1 MKSFL
6 KFLVF
11 VLLLALAISL
21 IYVWQGKQPG
31 PAQVKVEKFTPADK
45 PSLDLNSVDVLQRL
59 DEEYTK
65 VADAV
70 VPSVV
75 SITTTK
81 TVSRRMPV
89 DPLELFFG
97 RRFSDESPA
106 QQKVTSLGSGVI
118 VSKEGHI
125 VTNNHVLNGTDD
137 VTVQL
142 SDGRQSKAK
151 IVGTDGQIDLAVL
164 KIDLQDLTP
173 LPIGDSDK
181 VRVGQIVMAIG
192 NPFGLDESV
201 SQGIISAKDRR
212 AMNDSQVEFFQT
224 DTAINPGNSG
234 GPLVNIR
241 GEVIGINTAIY
252 SESGGNQGI
261 GFAIPS
267 NVVRAA
273 MNSIISKGRVIRGYL
288 GVGIQPVTSDIAEQ
302 FKLTS
307 ARGALVTDVTP
318 GSPAEK
324 AGIIRGDV
332 IRKVNGYEVRDTVAL
347 VNRIAEADIGANLS
361 IDLVRDGVTKTVT
374 AQVVEQPADLVARLN
389 RNQSGNQNA
398 PDPLGSSPNASFA
411 GIEVQNLTQR
421 LRTEANVPA
430 NVNGVIVTRVD
441 PASPA
446 AQALRSGDVI
456 EQINRQP
463 VSNVDEFQSIVG
475 QLDPDRPVLVGMAR
489 NRQRSFVIIQPN

>member
-31 PAQVKVEKFTPADK
+31 QAQVKVEKFTPADK

-65 VADAV
+65 VANAV

-81 TVSRRMPV
+81 TVSRRMPI

-97 RRFSDESPA
+97 KRFSDENPA

-151 IVGTDGQIDLAVL
+151 IIGTDGQIDLAVL
-164 KIDLQDLTP
+164 KIDLGNLTP

-212 AMNDSQVEFFQT
+212 AVNDSQVEFFQT

-267 NVVRAA
+267 NVVRSAV
-273 MNSIISKGRVIRGYL
+273 NSIISKGRVIRGYL

-302 FKLTS
+302 FKLSS

-332 IRKVNGYEVRDTVAL
+332 IRKVNGYEIRDTIAL
-347 VNRIAEADIGANLS
+347 VNRIAEADIGANLT
-361 IDLVRDGVTKTVT
+361 IDLVRDGETKTVT

-389 RNQSGNQNA
+389 RKQMA
-398 PDPLGSSPNASFA
+398 PDPSESLQSTLFG
-411 GIEVQNLTQR
+411 GIEVRNLTQR

-430 NVNGVIVTRVD
+430 NVNGVIVTSVN
-441 PASPA
+441 PSSAA
-446 AQALRSGDVI
+446 AQALRPGDVI
-456 EQINRQP
+456 EQIDRQP
-463 VSNVDEFQSIVG
+463 VSNVDEFQRVVG
-475 QLDPDRPVLVGMAR
+475 QLDPDRPVIVGMAR

>member
-31 PAQVKVEKFTPADK
+31 QAQVKVEKFTPADK
-45 PSLDLNSVDVLQRL
+45 PSLDLDSVDVLQRL
-59 DEEYTK
+59 DDEYTK
-65 VADAV
+65 VVTAV

-81 TVSRRMPV
+81 TLTRRMPI

-142 SDGRQSKAK
+142 SDGREEKAK

-164 KIDLQDLTP
+164 KIDLPNLIP

-267 NVVRAA
+267 NVVKAA
-273 MNSIISKGRVIRGYL
+273 MKSIISKGRVIRGYL
-288 GVGIQPVTSDIAEQ
+288 GVGIQPVTKDIAEQ
-302 FKLTS
+302 FKLDS

-332 IRKVNGYEVRDTVAL
+332 IRKVNGYDVKDTISL
-347 VNRIAEADIGANLS
+347 VNRIAEADIGSNLT
-361 IDLVRDGVTKTVT
+361 IDLIRDGGAKSVT
-374 AQVVEQPADLVARLN
+374 AKITEQPADLVARMN
-389 RNQSGNQNA
+389 RNQNSPGQSGTSENA
-398 PDPLGSSPNASFA
+398 LFA
-411 GIEVQNLTQR
+411 GIEVQNLTQQ
-421 LRTEANVPA
+421 LRAEANVPT
-430 NVNGVIVTRVD
+430 NVNGVIVTSVD
-441 PASPA
+441 PGSAV
-446 AQALRSGDVI
+446 AQQVRPGDVI
-456 EQINRQP
+456 EQINRQS
-463 VSNVDEFQSIVG
+463 VSNVDEFERVVG
-475 QLDPDRPVLVGMAR
+475 QLESDRPVMVGLAR

>member
-21 IYVWQGKQPG
+21 IYVWQGRQPG
-31 PAQVKVEKFTPADK
+31 QAQVKVEKFTPADK

-81 TVSRRMPV
+81 TLTRRMPI

-97 RRFSDESPA
+97 RRFSDENPA

-164 KIDLQDLTP
+164 KIDLENLTP

-267 NVVRAA
+267 NVVRSA
-273 MNSIISKGRVIRGYL
+273 MNSIIGKGRVIRGYL
-288 GVGIQPVTSDIAEQ
+288 GVGIQAVTVDIAEQ
-302 FKLTS
+302 FKLNN

-332 IRKVNGYEVRDTVAL
+332 IRKVNGYEVKDTITL
-347 VNRIAEADIGANLS
+347 VNRIAEADIGSNLT
-361 IDLVRDGVTKTVT
+361 IDLVRDGETKTVN

-389 RNQSGNQNA
+389 RNQSS
-398 PDPLGSSPNASFA
+398 PDPSATSDNSPFA
-411 GIEVQNLTQR
+411 GVEVQNLTPR
-421 LRTEANVPA
+421 LRTEANVPP

-441 PASPA
+441 PSSAI
-446 AQALRSGDVI
+446 AQQLKPGDVI

-463 VSNVDEFQSIVG
+463 VSDVDNFQSIVG
-475 QLDPDRPVLVGMAR
+475 RLDPDRPVMVGMAR

>member
-1 MKSFL
+1 
-6 KFLVF
+6 
-11 VLLLALAISL
+11 
-21 IYVWQGKQPG
+21 
-31 PAQVKVEKFTPADK
+31 
-45 PSLDLNSVDVLQRL
+45 
-59 DEEYTK
+59 
-65 VADAV
+65 
-70 VPSVV
+70 
-75 SITTTK
+75 
-81 TVSRRMPV
+81 
-89 DPLELFFG
+89 
-97 RRFSDESPA
+97 
-106 QQKVTSLGSGVI
+106 VI

-164 KIDLQDLTP
+164 KIDLENLTP

-288 GVGIQPVTSDIAEQ
+288 GVGIQPVTPDIAEQ
-302 FKLTS
+302 FKLNS

-332 IRKVNGYEVRDTVAL
+332 IRKVNGYEVKDTVAL
-347 VNRIAEADIGANLS
+347 VNRIAESDIGSNLT
-361 IDLVRDGVTKTVT
+361 IDLVRDGESKTVM
-374 AQVVEQPADLVARLN
+374 AQVIEQPADLAARLN
-389 RNQSGNQNA
+389 RNQNA
-398 PDPLGSSPNASFA
+398 PDPSPNSQNAVFA
-411 GIEVQNLTQR
+411 GIEVKNLTPQ
-421 LRTEANVPA
+421 LRSQANVPA
-430 NVNGVIVTRVD
+430 SVNGVIVTRVD
-441 PASPA
+441 PSSGV
-446 AQALRSGDVI
+446 AQELRPGDVI

-463 VSNVDEFQSIVG
+463 VANVDEFQSLISR
-475 QLDPDRPVLVGMAR
+475 LDPDRPVMVGMAR

>member
-21 IYVWQGKQPG
+21 IYVWQGRQPG
-31 PAQVKVEKFTPADK
+31 QAQVKVEKFTPADK

-65 VADAV
+65 VANAV

-97 RRFSDESPA
+97 RRFSDESP

-151 IVGTDGQIDLAVL
+151 IVGTDGQIDLAML
-164 KIDLQDLTP
+164 KIDLENLTP

-288 GVGIQPVTSDIAEQ
+288 GVGIQPVTPDIAEQ
-302 FKLTS
+302 FKLNS

-332 IRKVNGYEVRDTVAL
+332 IRKVNGYEVKDTVAL
-347 VNRIAEADIGANLS
+347 VNRIAESDIGSNLT
-361 IDLVRDGVTKTVT
+361 IDLVRDGESKTVM
-374 AQVVEQPADLVARLN
+374 AQVIEQPADLAARLN
-389 RNQSGNQNA
+389 RNQNA
-398 PDPLGSSPNASFA
+398 PDPSPNSQNAVFA
-411 GIEVQNLTQR
+411 GIEVKNLTPQ
-421 LRTEANVPA
+421 LRSQANVPA
-430 NVNGVIVTRVD
+430 SVNGVIVTRVD
-441 PASPA
+441 PSSGV
-446 AQALRSGDVI
+446 AQELRPGDVI

-463 VSNVDEFQSIVG
+463 VANVDEFQSLISR
-475 QLDPDRPVLVGMAR
+475 LDPDRPVMVGMAR

>member
-21 IYVWQGKQPG
+21 IYVWEARQPG
-31 PAQVKVEKFTPADK
+31 QGQVKVEKFTPADK
-45 PSLDLNSVDVLQRL
+45 PSLDFNSVDVLQRL

-65 VADAV
+65 VTAAV

-75 SITTTK
+75 SITTTR
-81 TVSRRMPV
+81 TVTRRMPI

-97 RRFSDESPA
+97 RRFLDQNQG

-125 VTNNHVLNGTDD
+125 VTNYHVLNGTND

-142 SDGRQSKAK
+142 SDGREAKAR
-151 IVGTDGQIDLAVL
+151 IVGTDAQIDLAVL
-164 KIDLQDLTP
+164 KVDLPNLIP
-173 LPIGDSDK
+173 LSLGDSDK
-181 VRVGQIVMAIG
+181 VKVGQIVMAIG
-192 NPFGLDESV
+192 NPFGLEESV

-212 AMNDSQVEFFQT
+212 AMNDSQIEFFQT

-241 GEVIGINTAIY
+241 GEVIGINSAIY
-252 SESGGNQGI
+252 SQSGGNQGI

-267 NVVRAA
+267 NVVKAA
-273 MNSIISKGRVIRGYL
+273 MKSIIAKGRVIRGYL
-288 GVGIQPVTSDIAEQ
+288 GVAIQAVTKEIAEQ
-302 FKLTS
+302 FKLDS
-307 ARGALVTDVTP
+307 VRGAIVTDVTP

-332 IRKVNGYEVRDTVAL
+332 IRRVNDYDVKDTISL
-347 VNRIAEADIGANLS
+347 VSRIAEADVGSSLK
-361 IDLVRDGVTKTVT
+361 IDLVRDGELKSVT
-374 AQVVEQPADLVARLN
+374 AQVAEQPADLVARLN
-389 RNQSGNQNA
+389 RNQT
-398 PDPLGSSPNASFA
+398 DPGQSQESQDGLFA
-411 GIEVQNLTQR
+411 GVQVQNLTQK
-421 LRTEANVPA
+421 LRSEANVPA
-430 NVNGVIVTRVD
+430 TVNGVIVTGVD
-441 PASPA
+441 PGSPV
-446 AQALRSGDVI
+446 AQQIRPGDVI

-463 VSNVDEFQSIVG
+463 VPDVNAFERVVG
-475 QLDPDRPVLVGMAR
+475 QLDQDTPVLVTMAR
-489 NRQRSFVIIQPN
+489 NRQQSFVVLQPN

>member
-31 PAQVKVEKFTPADK
+31 QAQVKVEKFTPADK

-65 VADAV
+65 VANAV

-81 TVSRRMPV
+81 TVSRRMPI

-97 RRFSDESPA
+97 KRFSDENPA

-151 IVGTDGQIDLAVL
+151 IIGTDGQIDLAVL
-164 KIDLQDLTP
+164 KIDLGNLTP

-212 AMNDSQVEFFQT
+212 AVNDSQVEFFQT

-267 NVVRAA
+267 NVVRSAV
-273 MNSIISKGRVIRGYL
+273 NSIISKGRVIRGYL

-302 FKLTS
+302 FKLSS

-332 IRKVNGYEVRDTVAL
+332 IRKVNGYEIRDTIAL
-347 VNRIAEADIGANLS
+347 VNRIAEADIGANLT
-361 IDLVRDGVTKTVT
+361 IDLVRDGETKTVT

-389 RNQSGNQNA
+389 RKQMA
-398 PDPLGSSPNASFA
+398 PDPSESLQSALFG
-411 GIEVQNLTQR
+411 GIEVRNLTQR

-430 NVNGVIVTRVD
+430 NVNGVIVTSVN
-441 PASPA
+441 PSSAA
-446 AQALRSGDVI
+446 AQALRPGDVI
-456 EQINRQP
+456 EQIDRQP
-463 VSNVDEFQSIVG
+463 VSNVDEFQRVVG
-475 QLDPDRPVLVGMAR
+475 QLDPDRPVIVGMAR

>member
-11 VLLLALAISL
+11 VLVLALAISL
-21 IYVWQGKQPG
+21 VYVWQGRQPG
-31 PAQVKVEKFTPADK
+31 QPQVKVEKFTPADK
-45 PSLDLNSVDVLQRL
+45 PALDLSSVDVLQQL
-59 DEEYTK
+59 DAEYTK
-65 VADAV
+65 VASAV

-75 SITTTK
+75 SITTSK

-89 DPLELFFG
+89 DPFELFFG
-97 RRFSDESPA
+97 KRFSDEAPA
-106 QQKVTSLGSGVI
+106 QQKVNSLGSGVI

-125 VTNNHVLNGTDD
+125 VTNYHVLNGTDD
-137 VTVQL
+137 VTVQV
-142 SDGRQSKAK
+142 SDGRQAKAR
-151 IVGTDGQIDLAVL
+151 IIGTDAQIDLAVL
-164 KIDLQDLTP
+164 KVDLDNLTP
-173 LPIGDSDK
+173 LPFGDSDK

-201 SQGIISAKDRR
+201 TQGIISAKDRR
-212 AMNDSQVEFFQT
+212 AMNDSEVEFFQT

-273 MNSIISKGRVIRGYL
+273 MKSIISKGRVIRGYL
-288 GVGIQPVTSDIAEQ
+288 GVAIQVVTPDIAEQ
-302 FKLTS
+302 FKLGS

-332 IRKVNGYEVRDTVAL
+332 IRTVNGYEVKDTLAL
-347 VNRIAEADIGANLS
+347 VNRIAEADVGSNLT
-361 IDLVRDGVTKTVT
+361 IELVRDGENKTVVAKVT
-374 AQVVEQPADLVARLN
+374 EQPADFKTAMNRSQDEDQNSTEPGQNSIFGGVQVENLNPQIRAR
-389 RNQSGNQNA
+389 A
-398 PDPLGSSPNASFA
+398 KIPP
-411 GIEVQNLTQR
+411 
-421 LRTEANVPA
+421 
-430 NVNGVIVTRVD
+430 NVNGVIVTRID
-441 PASPA
+441 PNANA
-446 AQALRSGDVI
+446 AEQLRPGDVI

-463 VSNVDEFQSIVG
+463 ISNVDDFENIVG
-475 QLDPDRPVLVGMAR
+475 QLDPNRPVIVGVAR
-489 NRQRSFVIIQPN
+489 DRQRSFVLIQPD

>member
-21 IYVWQGKQPG
+21 IYVWQGRQPG

-65 VADAV
+65 VANAV

-97 RRFSDESPA
+97 RRFSDESP

-142 SDGRQSKAK
+142 SDGRQSRAK

-164 KIDLQDLTP
+164 KIDLENLTP

-201 SQGIISAKDRR
+201 SQGVIIAKDRR
-212 AMNDSQVEFFQT
+212 AMNDSQLEFFQT

-288 GVGIQPVTSDIAEQ
+288 GVGIQPVTADIAEQ
-302 FKLTS
+302 FKLNS

-332 IRKVNGYEVRDTVAL
+332 IRKVNGYEIRDTIAL
-347 VNRIAEADIGANLS
+347 VNRIAEADIGANLTV
-361 IDLVRDGVTKTVT
+361 DLVRDGETKTVT

-389 RNQSGNQNA
+389 RKQMA
-398 PDPLGSSPNASFA
+398 PDPSESLQSTLFVGN
-411 GIEVQNLTQR
+411 EVRNRTQR

-430 NVNGVIVTRVD
+430 NVNGVIVTSVN
-441 PASPA
+441 PSSAA
-446 AQALRSGDVI
+446 AQARRPGDVI
-456 EQINRQP
+456 EQIDRQP
-463 VSNVDEFQSIVG
+463 VSNVDEFQRVVG
-475 QLDPDRPVLVGMAR
+475 QLDPDRPVIVGMAR

>member
-11 VLLLALAISL
+11 VLVLALAISL
-21 IYVWQGKQPG
+21 IYVWEGRQPG
-31 PAQVKVEKFTPADK
+31 QPQVKAEKFTPADK
-45 PSLDLNSVDVLQRL
+45 PALDLSSVDVLQRL
-59 DEEYTK
+59 DAEYTR
-65 VADAV
+65 VASAV

-75 SITTTK
+75 SITTSK
-81 TVSRRMPV
+81 TVSRHVPV
-89 DPLELFFG
+89 DPFELFFG
-97 RRFSDESPA
+97 RRFSDEGPA
-106 QQKVTSLGSGVI
+106 QQKVNSLGSGVI

-137 VTVQL
+137 ITVQL
-142 SDGRQSKAK
+142 SDGRQAKAR
-151 IVGTDGQIDLAVL
+151 IIGTDAQIDLAVL
-164 KIDLQDLTP
+164 KVDLDNVTP
-173 LPIGDSDK
+173 LQFGDSDQ

-201 SQGIISAKDRR
+201 TQGIISAKDRR
-212 AMNDSQVEFFQT
+212 AVNDSEVEFFQT

-273 MNSIISKGRVIRGYL
+273 MKSIISKGRVIRGYL
-288 GVGIQPVTSDIAEQ
+288 GVAIQVVTPDIAEQ
-302 FKLTS
+302 FKLS
-307 ARGALVTDVTP
+307 GARGALVTDVTP

-332 IRKVNGYEVRDTVAL
+332 IRTVNGYEVKDTLAL
-347 VNRIAEADIGANLS
+347 INRVAEADVGSNLT
-361 IDLVRDGVTKTVT
+361 IELVRDGENKTVIAKVT
-374 AQVVEQPADLVARLN
+374 EQPADFKTAINRSQDEDQDSTEPGQNSILSGVQVENLN
-389 RNQSGNQNA
+389 PQ
-398 PDPLGSSPNASFA
+398 
-411 GIEVQNLTQR
+411 
-421 LRTEANVPA
+421 LRTRANVPPS
-430 NVNGVIVTRVD
+430 VNGVIITRID
-441 PASPA
+441 PNANA
-446 AQALRSGDVI
+446 AQQLRPGDVI

-463 VSNVDEFQSIVG
+463 ISNVDDFQNVVG
-475 QLDPDRPVLVGMAR
+475 QLDPNHPVIVGLAR
-489 NRQRSFVIIQPN
+489 NRQRSFVLIQPD

>member
-11 VLLLALAISL
+11 VLLLALTISL
-21 IYVWQGKQPG
+21 IYVWEARQPG
-31 PAQVKVEKFTPADK
+31 HSQVKVEKFTPADQ
-45 PSLDLNSVDVLQRL
+45 PTLDLSSVDILQRL

-65 VADAV
+65 VTAAV

-75 SITTTK
+75 SITTTR
-81 TVSRRMPV
+81 TVTRRIPI

-97 RRFSDESPA
+97 RRFSDQNPA

-125 VTNNHVLNGTDD
+125 VTNNHVLNGTND

-142 SDGRQSKAK
+142 NDGREAKAK
-151 IVGTDGQIDLAVL
+151 IVGTDAQIDLAVL
-164 KIDLQDLTP
+164 KIDLTNLTP
-173 LPIGDSDK
+173 LSLGDSDK
-181 VRVGQIVMAIG
+181 VKVGQIVMAIG
-192 NPFGLDESV
+192 NPFGLEESV

-241 GEVIGINTAIY
+241 GEVIGINSAIY

-267 NVVRAA
+267 NVVKAA
-273 MNSIISKGRVIRGYL
+273 MGSIISKGRVIRGYL
-288 GVGIQPVTSDIAEQ
+288 GVGIQAVTKDIAEQ
-302 FKLTS
+302 FKLDS
-307 ARGALVTDVTP
+307 VRGALVTDVTP

-332 IRKVNGYEVRDTVAL
+332 IRRVNEYDVKDTVSL
-347 VNRIAEADIGANLS
+347 VNRIAEADIGSSLK
-361 IDLVRDGVTKTVT
+361 IELVRDGVAKSVT
-374 AQVVEQPADLVARLN
+374 AQVAEQPADLMARLN
-389 RNQSGNQNA
+389 RNQNGSGQS
-398 PDPLGSSPNASFA
+398 GESQVGMFA
-411 GIEVQNLTQR
+411 GLQVQNLTQK
-421 LRTEANVPA
+421 LRAEANVPA
-430 NVNGVIVTRVD
+430 TVNGVIVTGVD
-441 PASPA
+441 PSSPV
-446 AQALRSGDVI
+446 AQQIRPGDVI

-463 VSNVDEFQSIVG
+463 VPDVNEFESIVG
-475 QLDPDRPVLVGMAR
+475 QLDQDRPVMVGLAR
-489 NRQRSFVIIQPN
+489 NRQRSFIIIQPN

>member
-21 IYVWQGKQPG
+21 IYVWQAKQPG
-31 PAQVKVEKFTPADK
+31 QAQVKVEKFTPADK
-45 PSLDLNSVDVLQRL
+45 PSLDLDSVDVLQRL
-59 DEEYTK
+59 DDEYTK
-65 VADAV
+65 VVTAV

-81 TVSRRMPV
+81 TLTRRMPI

-97 RRFSDESPA
+97 RRFSDDSPA

-137 VTVQL
+137 ISVQL
-142 SDGRQSKAK
+142 SDGREEKAK

-164 KIDLQDLTP
+164 KIDLPNLIP

-267 NVVRAA
+267 NVVKAA
-273 MNSIISKGRVIRGYL
+273 MKSIISKGRVIRGYL
-288 GVGIQPVTSDIAEQ
+288 GVGIQPVTKDIAEQ
-302 FKLTS
+302 FKLDS

-332 IRKVNGYEVRDTVAL
+332 IRKVNGYEVKDTIAL
-347 VNRIAEADIGANLS
+347 VNRISEADIGSNLT
-361 IDLVRDGVTKTVT
+361 IDLIRDGRAKSVT
-374 AQVVEQPADLVARLN
+374 AQITEQPADLMARMN
-389 RNQSGNQNA
+389 RNQNDPGRPGRSENA
-398 PDPLGSSPNASFA
+398 LFA
-411 GIEVQNLTQR
+411 GIEVRNLTQQ
-421 LRTEANVPA
+421 LREEAKVPP
-430 NVNGVIVTRVD
+430 NVNGVIVTSVD
-441 PASPA
+441 PDSPV
-446 AQALRSGDVI
+446 AQQVKPGDVI

-463 VSNVDEFQSIVG
+463 VSNVAEFEAIVG
-475 QLDPDRPVLVGMAR
+475 QLNSDRPVMVGLAR

>member
-11 VLLLALAISL
+11 VLLLALTISL
-21 IYVWQGKQPG
+21 IYVWQAKQPG

-65 VADAV
+65 VTAAV

-75 SITTTK
+75 SITTTR
-81 TVSRRMPV
+81 TVTRRMPI
-89 DPLELFFG
+89 DPLELFLG
-97 RRFSDESPA
+97 RRFPDQA

-125 VTNNHVLNGTDD
+125 VTNNHVLNGTSD

-142 SDGRQSKAK
+142 NDGREAKAK
-151 IVGTDGQIDLAVL
+151 IVGTDAQIDLAVL
-164 KIDLQDLTP
+164 KIDLPNLSP
-173 LPIGDSDK
+173 LSLGDSDK
-181 VRVGQIVMAIG
+181 VKVGQIVMAIG
-192 NPFGLDESV
+192 NPFGLEESV

-241 GEVIGINTAIY
+241 GEVIGINSAIY

-267 NVVRAA
+267 NVVKAA
-273 MNSIISKGRVIRGYL
+273 MGSIISKGRVIRGYL
-288 GVGIQPVTSDIAEQ
+288 GVAIQSVTKEIAEQ
-302 FKLTS
+302 FKLDS
-307 ARGALVTDVTP
+307 VRGALVTDVTP

-332 IRKVNGYEVRDTVAL
+332 IRKVNDYDVKDTISL
-347 VNRIAEADIGANLS
+347 VNRIAEADVGSSLR
-361 IDLVRDGVTKTVT
+361 IDLVRDGAAKSVL
-374 AQVVEQPADLVARLN
+374 AQIAEQPADLVAHLN
-389 RNQSGNQNA
+389 RNQS
-398 PDPLGSSPNASFA
+398 DPGQSEESQRGLFA
-411 GIEVQNLTQR
+411 GIQVQNLTQK
-421 LRTEANVPA
+421 LRVEANVPA
-430 NVNGVIVTRVD
+430 TVNGVIVTGVD
-441 PASPA
+441 PSSPV
-446 AQALRSGDVI
+446 AQQIRPGDVI
-456 EQINRQP
+456 EQINRRP
-463 VSNVDEFQSIVG
+463 VPDVNEFESVVS
-475 QLDPDRPVLVGMAR
+475 QLDQDNPVMVGIAR
-489 NRQRSFVIIQPN
+489 NRQRSFIVIQPN

>member
-31 PAQVKVEKFTPADK
+31 QAQVKVEKFTPADK

-65 VADAV
+65 VANAV

-81 TVSRRMPV
+81 TVSRRMPI

-97 RRFSDESPA
+97 KRFSDENPA

-151 IVGTDGQIDLAVL
+151 IIGTDGQIDLAVL
-164 KIDLQDLTP
+164 KIDLGNLTP

-212 AMNDSQVEFFQT
+212 AVNDSQVEFFQT

-267 NVVRAA
+267 NVVRSAV
-273 MNSIISKGRVIRGYL
+273 NSIISKGRVIRGYL

-302 FKLTS
+302 FKLSS

-332 IRKVNGYEVRDTVAL
+332 IRKVNGYEIRDTIAL
-347 VNRIAEADIGANLS
+347 VNRIAEADIGANLTV
-361 IDLVRDGVTKTVT
+361 DLVRDGETKTVT

-389 RNQSGNQNA
+389 RKQMA
-398 PDPLGSSPNASFA
+398 PDPSESLQSTLFG
-411 GIEVQNLTQR
+411 GIEVRNLTQR

-430 NVNGVIVTRVD
+430 NVNGVIVTSVN
-441 PASPA
+441 PSSAA
-446 AQALRSGDVI
+446 AQALRPGDVI
-456 EQINRQP
+456 EQIDRQP
-463 VSNVDEFQSIVG
+463 VSNVDEFQRVVG
-475 QLDPDRPVLVGMAR
+475 QLDPDRPVIVGMAR

>member
-31 PAQVKVEKFTPADK
+31 QAQVKVEKFTPADK

-65 VADAV
+65 VANAV

-97 RRFSDESPA
+97 RRFSDESP

-164 KIDLQDLTP
+164 KIDLENLIP

-288 GVGIQPVTSDIAEQ
+288 GVGIQPVTGDIAEQ

-332 IRKVNGYEVRDTVAL
+332 IRKVNGYEVKDTIAL
-347 VNRIAEADIGANLS
+347 VNRIAEADIGSNLT
-361 IDLVRDGVTKTVT
+361 IDLVRDGEIKTVS
-374 AQVVEQPADLVARLN
+374 AKVIEQPADLVSRLN
-389 RNQSGNQNA
+389 RNQTA
-398 PDPLGSSPNASFA
+398 PDLSGDSQNTLFS

-430 NVNGVIVTRVD
+430 NVNGVMVTRVD

-446 AQALRSGDVI
+446 AQALRPGDVI
-456 EQINRQP
+456 EQIDRQP
-463 VSNVDEFQSIVG
+463 VSNVDEFQS
-475 QLDPDRPVLVGMAR
+475 LVAL
-489 NRQRSFVIIQPN
+489 

>member
-21 IYVWQGKQPG
+21 IYVWEARQPG
-31 PAQVKVEKFTPADK
+31 QAQVKVEKFTPADK
-45 PSLDLNSVDVLQRL
+45 PSLDFNSVDVLQRL

-65 VADAV
+65 VTAAV

-75 SITTTK
+75 SITTTR
-81 TVSRRMPV
+81 TVTRRMLI

-97 RRFSDESPA
+97 RRFSDQNQG

-125 VTNNHVLNGTDD
+125 VTNNHVLNGTND

-142 SDGRQSKAK
+142 SDGREAKAR
-151 IVGTDGQIDLAVL
+151 IVGSDAQIDLAVL
-164 KIDLQDLTP
+164 KVDLPNLVP
-173 LPIGDSDK
+173 LSLGDSDK
-181 VRVGQIVMAIG
+181 VKVGQIVMAIG
-192 NPFGLDESV
+192 NPFGFEESV

-212 AMNDSQVEFFQT
+212 TMDDSQVEFFQT

-241 GEVIGINTAIY
+241 GEVIGINSAIY
-252 SESGGNQGI
+252 SQSGGNQGI

-267 NVVRAA
+267 NVVKAA
-273 MNSIISKGRVIRGYL
+273 MRSIIAKGRVIRGYL
-288 GVGIQPVTSDIAEQ
+288 GVAIQAVTKEIAEQ
-302 FKLTS
+302 FKLDS
-307 ARGALVTDVTP
+307 VRGAIVTDVTP

-332 IRKVNGYEVRDTVAL
+332 IRKVNDYDVKDTISL
-347 VNRIAEADIGANLS
+347 VNRIAEADVGSSLK
-361 IDLVRDGVTKTVT
+361 IDLVRDGELKSVT
-374 AQVVEQPADLVARLN
+374 AQVAEQPADLVARLN
-389 RNQSGNQNA
+389 RNQT
-398 PDPLGSSPNASFA
+398 DPGQSQESQDGLFA
-411 GIEVQNLTQR
+411 GVQVQNLTQK
-421 LRTEANVPA
+421 LRSEANVPA
-430 NVNGVIVTRVD
+430 TVNGVIVTGVD
-441 PASPA
+441 PGSPV
-446 AQALRSGDVI
+446 AQQIRPGDVI

-463 VSNVDEFQSIVG
+463 VPDVNAFERVVG
-475 QLDPDRPVLVGMAR
+475 QLDQDTPVLVTMAR
-489 NRQRSFVIIQPN
+489 NRQQSFIVLQPN

>member
-21 IYVWQGKQPG
+21 IYVWQGRQPG
-31 PAQVKVEKFTPADK
+31 QAQVKVEKFTPADK

-65 VADAV
+65 VANAV

-97 RRFSDESPA
+97 RRFSDESP

-164 KIDLQDLTP
+164 KIDLENLTP

-288 GVGIQPVTSDIAEQ
+288 GVGIQPVTPDIAEQ
-302 FKLTS
+302 FKLNS

-332 IRKVNGYEVRDTVAL
+332 IRKVNGYEVKDTVAL
-347 VNRIAEADIGANLS
+347 VNRIAESDIGSNLT
-361 IDLVRDGVTKTVT
+361 IDLVRDGESKTVM
-374 AQVVEQPADLVARLN
+374 AQVIEQPADLAARLN
-389 RNQSGNQNA
+389 RNQNA
-398 PDPLGSSPNASFA
+398 PDPSPNSQNAVFA
-411 GIEVQNLTQR
+411 GIEVKNLTPQ
-421 LRTEANVPA
+421 LRSQANVPA
-430 NVNGVIVTRVD
+430 SVNGVIVTRVD
-441 PASPA
+441 PSSGV
-446 AQALRSGDVI
+446 AQELRPGDVI

-463 VSNVDEFQSIVG
+463 VANVDEFQSMISR
-475 QLDPDRPVLVGMAR
+475 LDPDRPVMVGMAR

>member
-21 IYVWQGKQPG
+21 IYVWEAKQPG
-31 PAQVKVEKFTPADK
+31 QGQVKVEKFTPADK
-45 PSLDLNSVDVLQRL
+45 PSLDFSSIDVLQRL

-65 VADAV
+65 VTAAV

-75 SITTTK
+75 SITTTR
-81 TVSRRMPV
+81 TVTRRTPI

-97 RRFSDESPA
+97 RRFSDQNQA

-125 VTNNHVLNGTDD
+125 VTNNHVLNGTSD

-142 SDGRQSKAK
+142 SDGREGKAK
-151 IVGTDGQIDLAVL
+151 IVGSDAQIDLAVL
-164 KIDLQDLTP
+164 KIDLPNLSP
-173 LPIGDSDK
+173 LSLGDSDK

-192 NPFGLDESV
+192 NPFGLEESV

-241 GEVIGINTAIY
+241 GEVIGINSAIY

-267 NVVRAA
+267 NVVKAA
-273 MNSIISKGRVIRGYL
+273 MGSIISKGRVIRGYL
-288 GVGIQPVTSDIAEQ
+288 GVAIQAVTKEIAEQ
-302 FKLTS
+302 FKLDN

-332 IRKVNGYEVRDTVAL
+332 IRKVNDYEVRDTVSL
-347 VNRIAEADIGANLS
+347 VNRIAEADVGSNLK
-361 IDLVRDGVTKTVT
+361 IDLIRDGAPKSVV
-374 AQVVEQPADLVARLN
+374 AQVAEQPADLVARLN
-389 RNQSGNQNA
+389 RNPANPGA
-398 PDPLGSSPNASFA
+398 PEQAQGGPLA
-411 GIEVQNLTQR
+411 GIQVQDLTPK
-421 LRTEANVPA
+421 LRSEANIPA
-430 NVNGVIVTRVD
+430 TVNGVIVTSVD
-441 PASPA
+441 PGAPA
-446 AQALRSGDVI
+446 ARQIRPGDVI

-463 VSNVDEFQSIVG
+463 VSSASEFERVVG
-475 QLDPDRPVLVGMAR
+475 QVDQDGPVMVGIAR
-489 NRQRSFVIIQPN
+489 NRQRSFVILQPN

>member
-31 PAQVKVEKFTPADK
+31 QAQVKVEKFTPADK
-45 PSLDLNSVDVLQRL
+45 SSLDLNSVDVLQRL

-65 VADAV
+65 VANAV

-81 TVSRRMPV
+81 TVSRRMPI

-97 RRFSDESPA
+97 RRFSDESP

-164 KIDLQDLTP
+164 KIDLENLTP

-267 NVVRAA
+267 NVVRSA

-288 GVGIQPVTSDIAEQ
+288 GVGIQPITKDIAEQ
-302 FKLTS
+302 FKLSS

-332 IRKVNGYEVRDTVAL
+332 IRKVNGYEVKDTISL
-347 VNRIAEADIGANLS
+347 VNRIAESDIGSNLT
-361 IDLVRDGVTKTVT
+361 IDLVRDGESKTVT
-374 AQVVEQPADLVARLN
+374 AEVIEQPADLVARLN
-389 RNQSGNQNA
+389 RNQNSPDSSGGSQNA
-398 PDPLGSSPNASFA
+398 VFA

-421 LRTEANVPA
+421 LRAEANVPP

-441 PASPA
+441 PSSAV
-446 AQALRSGDVI
+446 AQEIRPGDVI

-463 VSNVDEFQSIVG
+463 VSSVDEFQRVVG
-475 QLDPDRPVLVGMAR
+475 QLDPDRPVMVGMAR

>member
-21 IYVWQGKQPG
+21 IYVWEARQPG
-31 PAQVKVEKFTPADK
+31 QAQVKVEKFTPAEK
-45 PSLDLNSVDVLQRL
+45 PSLDFNSVDVLQRL

-65 VADAV
+65 VTAAV

-75 SITTTK
+75 SITTTR
-81 TVSRRMPV
+81 TVTRRMPI

-97 RRFSDESPA
+97 RRFLDQNQG

-125 VTNNHVLNGTDD
+125 VTNNHVLNGTND

-142 SDGRQSKAK
+142 SDGREAKAR
-151 IVGTDGQIDLAVL
+151 IVGTDAQIDLAVL
-164 KIDLQDLTP
+164 KVDLPNLIP
-173 LPIGDSDK
+173 LSLGDSDK
-181 VRVGQIVMAIG
+181 VKVGQIVMAIG
-192 NPFGLDESV
+192 NPFGLEESV

-241 GEVIGINTAIY
+241 GEVIGINSAIY
-252 SESGGNQGI
+252 SQSGGNQGI

-267 NVVRAA
+267 NVVKAA
-273 MNSIISKGRVIRGYL
+273 MRSIISKGRVIRGYL
-288 GVGIQPVTSDIAEQ
+288 GVAIQAVTKEIAEQ
-302 FKLTS
+302 FKLDS
-307 ARGALVTDVTP
+307 VRGAIVTDVTP

-332 IRKVNGYEVRDTVAL
+332 IRKVNDYDVKDTISL
-347 VNRIAEADIGANLS
+347 VNRIAEADVGSSLK
-361 IDLVRDGVTKTVT
+361 IDLVRDGELKSVT
-374 AQVVEQPADLVARLN
+374 AQVAEQPADLVARLN
-389 RNQSGNQNA
+389 RNQG
-398 PDPLGSSPNASFA
+398 DPGQSRESQDGLFA
-411 GIEVQNLTQR
+411 GVQVQNLTQR
-421 LRTEANVPA
+421 LRSEANVPA
-430 NVNGVIVTRVD
+430 TVNGVIVTGVD
-441 PASPA
+441 PGSPV
-446 AQALRSGDVI
+446 AQQIRPGDVI

-463 VSNVDEFQSIVG
+463 VPDVNAFERVVG
-475 QLDPDRPVLVGMAR
+475 QLDQDTPVLVTMAR
-489 NRQRSFVIIQPN
+489 NRQQSFVVLQPN

>member
-1 MKSFL
+1 
-6 KFLVF
+6 
-11 VLLLALAISL
+11 
-21 IYVWQGKQPG
+21 
-31 PAQVKVEKFTPADK
+31 
-45 PSLDLNSVDVLQRL
+45 
-59 DEEYTK
+59 
-65 VADAV
+65 
-70 VPSVV
+70 
-75 SITTTK
+75 
-81 TVSRRMPV
+81 
-89 DPLELFFG
+89 
-97 RRFSDESPA
+97 
-106 QQKVTSLGSGVI
+106 
-118 VSKEGHI
+118 
-125 VTNNHVLNGTDD
+125 
-137 VTVQL
+137 
-142 SDGRQSKAK
+142 
-151 IVGTDGQIDLAVL
+151 
-164 KIDLQDLTP
+164 
-173 LPIGDSDK
+173 
-181 VRVGQIVMAIG
+181 VMAIG

-212 AMNDSQVEFFQT
+212 AMNDSQLEFFQT

-288 GVGIQPVTSDIAEQ
+288 GVGIQPVTADIAEQ

-332 IRKVNGYEVRDTVAL
+332 IRKINGYEVKDTVTL
-347 VNRIAEADIGANLS
+347 VNRIAEADIGSSLT
-361 IDLVRDGVTKTVT
+361 IDLVRDGEAKTVN

-389 RNQSGNQNA
+389 RNQSS
-398 PDPLGSSPNASFA
+398 PDPSATSDNSPFA
-411 GIEVQNLTQR
+411 GVEVQNLTPR
-421 LRTEANVPA
+421 LRTEANVPP

-441 PASPA
+441 PASGI
-446 AQALRSGDVI
+446 AQQLKPGDVI

-463 VSNVDEFQSIVG
+463 VSGVDDFQSVVG
-475 QLDPDRPVLVGMAR
+475 RLDPDKPVMVGMAR

>member
-31 PAQVKVEKFTPADK
+31 QPQVKVEKFTPADK

-97 RRFSDESPA
+97 RRFSDDNSA

-164 KIDLQDLTP
+164 KIDLENLTP

-212 AMNDSQVEFFQT
+212 AMNDSQLEFFQT

-288 GVGIQPVTSDIAEQ
+288 GVGIQPVTTDIAEQ

-332 IRKVNGYEVRDTVAL
+332 IRKINGYEVKDTITL
-347 VNRIAEADIGANLS
+347 VNRIAEADIGSNLT
-361 IDLVRDGVTKTVT
+361 IDLVRDGETKTVN
-374 AQVVEQPADLVARLN
+374 AQVVEQPADVVARLN
-389 RNQSGNQNA
+389 RNQSA
-398 PDPLGSSPNASFA
+398 PDPSAPADSSLFA
-411 GIEVQNLTQR
+411 GIEVQNLTPR
-421 LRTEANVPA
+421 LRTEANVPP

-441 PASPA
+441 PSSAI
-446 AQALRSGDVI
+446 AQQLKPGDVI

-463 VSNVDEFQSIVG
+463 VSDVDAFQNVVG
-475 QLDPDRPVLVGMAR
+475 RLDPDRPVMVGMAR

>member
-31 PAQVKVEKFTPADK
+31 QAQVKVEKFTPADK

-142 SDGRQSKAK
+142 SDGRQAKAK

>member
-21 IYVWQGKQPG
+21 IYVWEARQPG
-31 PAQVKVEKFTPADK
+31 QGQVKVEKFTPADK
-45 PSLDLNSVDVLQRL
+45 PSLDFNSVDVLQRL

-65 VADAV
+65 VTAAV

-75 SITTTK
+75 SITTTR
-81 TVSRRMPV
+81 TVTRRMPI

-97 RRFSDESPA
+97 RRFPDQNQG

-125 VTNNHVLNGTDD
+125 VTNYHVLNGTND

-142 SDGRQSKAK
+142 SDGREAKAR
-151 IVGTDGQIDLAVL
+151 IVGTDAQIDLAVL
-164 KIDLQDLTP
+164 KVDLPNLIP
-173 LPIGDSDK
+173 LSLGDSDK
-181 VRVGQIVMAIG
+181 VKVGQIVMAIG
-192 NPFGLDESV
+192 NPFGLEESV

-241 GEVIGINTAIY
+241 GEVIGINSAIY
-252 SESGGNQGI
+252 SQSGGNQGI

-267 NVVRAA
+267 NVVKAA
-273 MNSIISKGRVIRGYL
+273 MRSIISKGRVIRGYL
-288 GVGIQPVTSDIAEQ
+288 GVAIQAVTKEIAEQ
-302 FKLTS
+302 FKLDS
-307 ARGALVTDVTP
+307 VRGAIVTDVTP

-332 IRKVNGYEVRDTVAL
+332 IRKVNDYDVKDTISL
-347 VNRIAEADIGANLS
+347 VNRIAEADVGSSLK
-361 IDLVRDGVTKTVT
+361 IDLVRDGELKSVT
-374 AQVVEQPADLVARLN
+374 AQVAEQPADLVARLN
-389 RNQSGNQNA
+389 RNQG
-398 PDPLGSSPNASFA
+398 DPGQSRESQDGLFA
-411 GIEVQNLTQR
+411 GVQVQNLTQR
-421 LRTEANVPA
+421 LRSEANVPA
-430 NVNGVIVTRVD
+430 TVSGVIVTGVD
-441 PASPA
+441 PGSPV
-446 AQALRSGDVI
+446 AQQIRPGDVI

-463 VSNVDEFQSIVG
+463 VPDVNAFERVVG
-475 QLDPDRPVLVGMAR
+475 QLDQDTPVLVTMAR
-489 NRQRSFVIIQPN
+489 NRQQSFVVLQPN

>member
-21 IYVWQGKQPG
+21 IYVWQAKQPG
-31 PAQVKVEKFTPADK
+31 PPQVKVEKFTPADK
-45 PSLDLNSVDVLQRL
+45 PSLDLDSVDVLQRL
-59 DEEYTK
+59 DDEYTK
-65 VADAV
+65 VVTAV

-81 TVSRRMPV
+81 TLTRRMPI

-97 RRFSDESPA
+97 RRFSDDSPA

-137 VTVQL
+137 ITVQL
-142 SDGRQSKAK
+142 NDGREQKAK

-164 KIDLQDLTP
+164 KIDLPNLIP

-181 VRVGQIVMAIG
+181 VRVGQVVMAIG

-212 AMNDSQVEFFQT
+212 AMNDSRVEFFQT

-267 NVVRAA
+267 NVVKAA
-273 MNSIISKGRVIRGYL
+273 MKSIISKGRVIRGYL
-288 GVGIQPVTSDIAEQ
+288 GVGIQPVTKDIAEQ
-302 FKLTS
+302 FKLDS

-332 IRKVNGYEVRDTVAL
+332 IRKVNGYEVKDTISL
-347 VNRIAEADIGANLS
+347 VNRISEADIGSNLT
-361 IDLVRDGVTKTVT
+361 IDLVRDGRAKSVT
-374 AQVVEQPADLVARLN
+374 AQITEQPADLVARMN
-389 RNQSGNQNA
+389 RNQNDPGRPGRPENA
-398 PDPLGSSPNASFA
+398 LFA
-411 GIEVQNLTQR
+411 GIEVRNLTQQ
-421 LRTEANVPA
+421 LREEAKVPPS
-430 NVNGVIVTRVD
+430 VNGVIVTSVD
-441 PASPA
+441 PDSPV
-446 AQALRSGDVI
+446 AQQVKPGDVI

-463 VSNVDEFQSIVG
+463 VSNVAEFEAIVG
-475 QLDPDRPVLVGMAR
+475 QLDSDRPVMVGLAR